1 MPLNK
6 STLDKSPQ
14 DPSTKIDNLMK
25 CQVQLCKAKTKII
38 TFSESEIRGIT
49 KNCRNANA

>member
-1 MPLNK
+1 MPPDK
-6 STLDKSPQ
+6 STLDKSP
-14 DPSTKIDNLMK
+14 KIHPPKLIVECNAE
-25 CQVQLCKAKTKII
+25 CKAKTKII